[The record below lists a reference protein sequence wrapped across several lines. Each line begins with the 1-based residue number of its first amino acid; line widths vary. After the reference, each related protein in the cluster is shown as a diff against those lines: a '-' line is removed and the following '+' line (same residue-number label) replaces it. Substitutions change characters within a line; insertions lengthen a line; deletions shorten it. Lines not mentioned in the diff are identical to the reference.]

1 MTNRN
6 IYLSYWSIKSD
17 DVYGKGEGSDDEES
31 VDVDREEG
39 QVACRAQLSRFAP
52 IVHQQ
57 QQQQQQEEA
66 SVSVCVQCPE
76 QCPEQGAVAASIS
89 SSCNAACA
97 VSSVQYAVSTII
109 RSSSAKL
116 TCE

>member
-6 IYLSYWSIKSD
+6 IYSSYWSIKSD

-52 IVHQQ
+52 IVHQ

>member
-1 MTNRN
+1 MLNRN
-6 IYLSYWSIKSD
+6 IYLSLTQYWSIKSD

-57 QQQQQQEEA
+57 QQQA
-66 SVSVCVQCPE
+66 SVSVCVQY
-76 QCPEQGAVAASIS
+76 PEQGAVAASIS
-89 SSCNAACA
+89 SGSSCNAAC
-97 VSSVQYAVSTII
+97 AVSTII